1 MPAPTVTPM
10 NSAELY
16 RLMTWLSPSYPVGSF
31 CYSHGLEWLVETG
44 AIADVESLV
53 SWLSDILLLGSGRN
67 DAILLSHAHGAV
79 LHGNAAA
86 LWEVADYAGA
96 IAAGAE
102 RYRESNAQGKAF
114 TEITMATWGSPT
126 LAEFCASYSR
136 AVPFPVAV
144 GAAAADHHI
153 ALEPALHAYV
163 HAFTANLASAAVR
176 LVPLG
181 HTDGQRALMRLEASV
196 AGAVTLGATGDL
208 SLISNAAIL
217 ADMAS
222 MQHETQNTRLF
233 RS

>member
-1 MPAPTVTPM
+1 M
-10 NSAELY
+10 NSGELY

-31 CYSHGLEWLVETG
+31 CYSHGLEWLVENG

-53 SWLSDILLLGSGRN
+53 SWLNDILLLGSGRN
-67 DAILLSHAHGAV
+67 DAILFAHAHGAV

-86 LWEVADYAGA
+86 LLEAADYAGA

-114 TEITMATWGSPT
+114 TEITIATWGSPT
-126 LAEFCASYSR
+126 LVEFCASYPR

-144 GAAAADHHI
+144 GVAAADHHI
-153 ALEPALHAYV
+153 ALGPALHAYV
-163 HAFTANLASAAVR
+163 HAFTANLVSASVR

-181 HTDGQRALMRLEASV
+181 HTDGQRALMQLESSV
-196 AGAVTLGATGDL
+196 ACTVAQGETGDL
-208 SLISNAAIL
+208 SLLCNAAIL

-222 MQHETQNTRLF
+222 MQHETQHTRLF